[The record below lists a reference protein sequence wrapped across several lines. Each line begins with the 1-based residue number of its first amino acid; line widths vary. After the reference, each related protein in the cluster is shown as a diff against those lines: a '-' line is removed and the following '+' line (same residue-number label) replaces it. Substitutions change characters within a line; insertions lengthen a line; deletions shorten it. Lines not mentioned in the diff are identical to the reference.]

1 MKDFHIVLDFRN
13 MGVQKKNAGI
23 SNESQH
29 DAGNDGPKKDMV
41 TRITQGAIAGE
52 VQVPQKPVSRDGG
65 IRNHP
70 RGKACPY
77 GMIIQV
83 Y

>member
-1 MKDFHIVLDFRN
+1 
-13 MGVQKKNAGI
+13 MGVQKKNVGI

-52 VQVPQKPVSRDGG
+52 VQVRQKPVARDGG
-65 IRNHP
+65 DKKPSKRQGVSLRNDNTGLP
-70 RGKACPY
+70 RRFFRRRRG
-77 GMIIQV
+77 
-83 Y
+83 